1 MRGAAECGT
10 IRSLWYCLP
19 GRVGRGDLDPMS
31 RMSRSQILVTIAR
44 ARRWIVALVAAGPAL
59 AFAQTATP
67 AVSPLVAFSGSQ
79 TAASP
84 VIGPDGALYGTTST
98 VNVVTGGLIYRLA
111 VDGSDGRL
119 YGTTSL
125 GAASQA
131 NSSGTVYRVG
141 IDGSAFTTL
150 HRFESY
156 SSLNASGAPINADGA
171 NPEAELVEGSDGF
184 LYGVTRTG
192 GSKGTGVVF
201 KIAKDG
207 SDFAVLHT
215 FGAITSA
222 ADVTPATN
230 ADGIGPGAP
239 LVLASD
245 GYFYGTAARG
255 GANGVGTLFRVH
267 FDGTGFEVLHTFPA
281 LVASTTTP
289 ATNEDGA
296 VPLAGLT
303 DGGDGRLY
311 GVTNVGG
318 SAGNGTIFALDPVG
332 GVFSVLHNFDGTK
345 GANPTGELLLAEDGK
360 LYGTTATGG
369 TNSSGN
375 GTLFGTIFSIARD
388 GTGFT
393 SLFSFSGNDGS
404 NPSGRL
410 LQLDAST
417 FVGVTQGGGR
427 CGQGTV
433 YQFSLTGAKADG
445 ITNCGRKKNSGGGGT
460 APVLLLLLAVAGVAR
475 KFATR

>member
-1 MRGAAECGT
+1 
-10 IRSLWYCLP
+10 
-19 GRVGRGDLDPMS
+19 
-31 RMSRSQILVTIAR
+31 MSRSQILVTIAR

-67 AVSPLVAFSGSQ
+67 VVSPLVAFSGSQ
-79 TAASP
+79 TAAPP
-84 VIGPDGALYGTTST
+84 VRGPDGALYGTTSA
-98 VNVVTGGLIYRLA
+98 VSIVTGGLIYRLA
-111 VDGSDGRL
+111 VDGSKISTLYQLKLDDGFSLFAGLLLGSDGRL
-119 YGTTSL
+119 YGATSL
-125 GAASQA
+125 GSTSQS
-131 NSSGTVYRVG
+131 NSSGTLFRIAV
-141 IDGSAFTTL
+141 DGSNYTVL
-150 HRFESY
+150 HRFQSY
-156 SSLNASGAPINADGA
+156 GSVNASGSPVNADGA

-192 GSKGTGVVF
+192 GPNGTGVVY

-207 SDFAVLHT
+207 SGFAVLHT

-222 ADVTPATN
+222 ADVTPVTN
-230 ADGIGPGAP
+230 ADGIGPVAP
-239 LVLASD
+239 LAQAAD
-245 GYFYGTAARG
+245 GYFYGTAAAG
-255 GANGVGTLFRVH
+255 GANGVGTLFRVR
-267 FDGTGFEVLHTFPA
+267 FDGTGFEVMRTFPA

-289 ATNEDGA
+289 ATNVDGA

-311 GVTNVGG
+311 GVANQGG
-318 SAGNGTIFALDPVG
+318 SVGSGTIFALDPVG
-332 GVFSVLHNFDGTK
+332 GVFSVLHNFDGTN
-345 GANPTGELLLAEDGK
+345 GASPSSELLLAQDGK
-360 LYGTTATGG
+360 LYGTTASGG

-375 GTLFGTIFSIARD
+375 ATLFGTIFSIARD

-417 FVGVTQGGGR
+417 FIGVTQSGGR

-433 YQFSLTGAKADG
+433 YQFSLTGAKANG
-445 ITNCGRKKNSGGGGT
+445 ITNCGRKKSSGGGGT
-460 APVLLLLLAVAGVAR
+460 APALLLLLAVAGLAR
-475 KFATR
+475 KFTTR